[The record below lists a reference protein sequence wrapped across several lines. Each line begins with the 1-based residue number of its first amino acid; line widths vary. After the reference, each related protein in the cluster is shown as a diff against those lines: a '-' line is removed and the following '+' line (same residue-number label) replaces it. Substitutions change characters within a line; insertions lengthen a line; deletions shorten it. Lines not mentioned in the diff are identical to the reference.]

1 MPVIKK
7 GKPTVKKNPSV
18 GGGFETPAE
27 AAPDDTM
34 GQPGAVPEENLA
46 DLMPGPENYHGR
58 PQVAPAA
65 GPQVHAAQPQ
75 IPAGYGHGPVVQ
87 AAPPTAPM
95 AAGAVQAAPPGVP
108 QGYPPMQAA
117 PPSIPVGAGVQAA
130 PPSIPVGA
138 GVQTAPPSIPVGAGV
153 QAAPPSI
160 PSGSGVQAAPPS
172 VPAAPGVQAA
182 PPADPSGISAAPM
195 TAYTGHAATLPP
207 GWTSPAVHYA
217 PPPPQQAYST
227 AQTQLALRRQ
237 LVPDAAENLSNTV
250 RQRGD
255 YSQAQIVNGLSD
267 VQQAFADTA
276 HPHMLD
282 VESIKQQITDALIS
296 DGAPEKMVGGQ
307 ANDAIEVVANLFS
320 SLLRD
325 ALVTKGAKTHLTRL
339 QPSVHK
345 AAIIDSNFFESV
357 DHPVRQLINRIS
369 QVRDGK
375 GEEDQRRHERV
386 QELVTQANH
395 QFHDDVSIFEPMV
408 AELDNILK
416 EQQVDYENNVGNVV
430 ASCEQQQRV
439 REERRDQSFEST
451 DGTLERSDFPEEW
464 HKWLERSKELEI
476 GERMLMNANSANP
489 LIVKLVWKEERNSL
503 FVFVDDRGNKAST
516 LTLEQV
522 AMYLRRG
529 VLKSLEKDEDE
540 PAMER
545 AMFGVVDRFHSQVED
560 HATRD
565 PLTGFLNRKFF
576 VEEIDASLP
585 EAETAATKN
594 AVLGQISIENLKPI
608 NDEFGVAAGDALI
621 KAVAETMKE
630 TIRGKDLVFGRL
642 GGATLGV
649 YWPSSG
655 LQSVYKKLQS
665 QIEKFAAVSVTLE
678 EDSEAD
684 PPDAEDPD
692 EAETVVR
699 PVSPEI
705 VIGLTGSEDGLAQA
719 EGLLSAAM
727 EACESA
733 REMGVGSIYVTGSE
747 SREREQLEQ
756 MVGYADK
763 ALERDCLMLHGQ
775 NVTSLTDT
783 ELAPAL
789 HVAIGA
795 RDRSDKPIPTQVFTS
810 ALARSKVAAEVDMWA
825 FKQTLVWMIE
835 HEDEVDNY
843 AIVVI
848 PLSSASMKDEEL
860 PHKIMS
866 EFMEIPVPPGKI
878 CFEIPDR
885 DVVENVIEAGELIN
899 TLKEFGCRFVL
910 DEFGSGH
917 DNYDY
922 VKELDVDFVTV
933 KTGFVGDA
941 QKNPKDFAMAK
952 SINELVHF
960 MGKKTI
966 AKQEPGLELAETMR
980 EIGIDFLYD
989 LAEHAQLKP

>member
-1 MPVIKK
+1 MTSGQGQSGGADKRRFTRLPINLDGLMSINQQAPIPCTARDVCPGGMFISADPAAYASVQPQTPAVFYFALFIAGEKQDFQLDLVIARAVAKGIGVSFGDADPKTLELLNQLAAGAAPPPTPDTTAALSQTQEGFAPEFATVLVPLTELVLEHIGKICDRFLERSDEVLFLAARDAGNNLDETRFLDGQREMRGLQDRIREDIPPKIDKGISIIGNPLSDQDKEPGSLGLSDLSLVEKDEFEEFLAVSEMVSELEPEFNEPLNALSHRFTYLAKREIEVSSIPIGPSVICNAIAECLKSLQSDRGVTKRIFEVLHEVMSGNLGVLYVAVNELFVEQGIVPVIKE
-7 GKPTVKKNPSV
+7 GKPTVKKKPSV

-27 AAPDDTM
+27 PAPDDTM
-34 GQPGAVPEENLA
+34 GQPGAVLEENLA

-65 GPQVHAAQPQ
+65 APQVHAAQPQ
-75 IPAGYGHGPVVQ
+75 MPGGYVQGP
-87 AAPPTAPM
+87 
-95 AAGAVQAAPPGVP
+95 AVQAAPPSVP

-117 PPSIPVGAGVQAA
+117 PPSIPVGPGVQAA
-130 PPSIPVGA
+130 PPSIPVG
-138 GVQTAPPSIPVGAGV
+138 PGV

-160 PSGSGVQAAPPS
+160 PVGPGVQAAPPS
-172 VPAAPGVQAA
+172 VPVGPGVHAAPPSVPVAPGVQAA
-182 PPADPSGISAAPM
+182 PPADPAGITAAPA

-207 GWTSPAVHYA
+207 GWASPAVHYA

-267 VQQAFADTA
+267 IQQAFADTA
-276 HPHMLD
+276 HPQMLD

-296 DGAPEKMVGGQ
+296 DGAPEKVVGGE

-320 SLLRD
+320 SLLHD

-395 QFHDDVSIFEPMV
+395 QFHDDVSVFEPMV

-416 EQQVDYENNVGNVV
+416 EQHIDYENNVGDVV

-439 REERRDQSFEST
+439 REERRDQSFEAT
-451 DGTLERSDFPEEW
+451 DETLERSDFPEEW
-464 HKWLERSKELEI
+464 HKWLERSKELEV
-476 GERMLMNANSANP
+476 GERMLMNANSASP

-585 EAETAATKN
+585 EAETAAAKN

-621 KAVAETMKE
+621 KAVAEAMKE

-642 GGATLGV
+642 GGAALGV

-655 LQSVYKKLQS
+655 L
-665 QIEKFAAVSVTLE
+665 
-678 EDSEAD
+678 
-684 PPDAEDPD
+684 
-692 EAETVVR
+692 
-699 PVSPEI
+699 
-705 VIGLTGSEDGLAQA
+705 
-719 EGLLSAAM
+719 
-727 EACESA
+727 
-733 REMGVGSIYVTGSE
+733 
-747 SREREQLEQ
+747 
-756 MVGYADK
+756 
-763 ALERDCLMLHGQ
+763 
-775 NVTSLTDT
+775 
-783 ELAPAL
+783 
-789 HVAIGA
+789 
-795 RDRSDKPIPTQVFTS
+795 
-810 ALARSKVAAEVDMWA
+810 
-825 FKQTLVWMIE
+825 
-835 HEDEVDNY
+835 
-843 AIVVI
+843 
-848 PLSSASMKDEEL
+848 
-860 PHKIMS
+860 
-866 EFMEIPVPPGKI
+866 
-878 CFEIPDR
+878 
-885 DVVENVIEAGELIN
+885 
-899 TLKEFGCRFVL
+899 LKRL
-910 DEFGSGH
+910 
-917 DNYDY
+917 
-922 VKELDVDFVTV
+922 
-933 KTGFVGDA
+933 
-941 QKNPKDFAMAK
+941 
-952 SINELVHF
+952 
-960 MGKKTI
+960 
-966 AKQEPGLELAETMR
+966 
-980 EIGIDFLYD
+980 
-989 LAEHAQLKP
+989 